1 MPRRL
6 KLIWFIT
13 DVSVYYVFYSTSNI
27 TNLQRCCLIVQQ
39 SYMALYFKDAM
50 MDEEL
55 KEQDTSAHLQ
65 RMKKN
70 LCSGMKD

>member
-1 MPRRL
+1 
-6 KLIWFIT
+6 
-13 DVSVYYVFYSTSNI
+13 
-27 TNLQRCCLIVQQ
+27 
-39 SYMALYFKDAM
+39 MALYFKDAM

-70 LCSGMKD
+70 LCSGMKDWTIYSAGWGFKQFLLYRQRKTRRTWPD